1 MREELKNMSETELN
15 QLEEQ
20 VAEEAV
26 TVEDI
31 RSNLKQTK
39 NGTPRQ
45 TIYNCLYVL
54 RHDPVFGGAFRKN
67 LMTGRTVV
75 TKKMAWHRE
84 GENYTDVDE
93 DNLKLYLEEK
103 YALTSEKKIRSAVN
117 IVANE
122 NGFHP
127 IREMLESLTWD
138 GKERI
143 RYALSYFLGADSNN
157 YVGEVMTLHMLAAI
171 HRVYK
176 PGCKYD
182 ICLCLVGPQGCGK
195 STFFRFL
202 AIKDEWFCDDLK
214 KVDDDNVYRKLQGH
228 WFIEFGEL
236 NTKTKAQSIEE
247 FKAFLTRQKETYKT
261 PYDKYPQDHL
271 RQCVFC
277 GTSNDLQFLPF
288 DRSGNRRF
296 APVLIDPAKA
306 EHHIL
311 ENEQK
316 SRAYIEQMWA
326 EAMYYYREEGNN
338 LKLTFS
344 KNMEGYATSLQKEF
358 MPEDSDLG
366 MVEAFLEKKGDEY
379 TCVKEIYCMVF
390 NHIFSDSIPA
400 WESKRIADML
410 RELGW
415 KCIDSR
421 KFAMYG
427 SQKAW
432 VKIVDPSMDAGDGF
446 VKIAE
451 NETNPFDQKKDETN

>member
-1 MREELKNMSETELN
+1 M
-15 QLEEQ
+15 
-20 VAEEAV
+20 
-26 TVEDI
+26 
-31 RSNLKQTK
+31 
-39 NGTPRQ
+39 
-45 TIYNCLYVL
+45 
-54 RHDPVFGGAFRKN
+54 
-67 LMTGRTVV
+67 
-75 TKKMAWHRE
+75 
-84 GENYTDVDE
+84 
-93 DNLKLYLEEK
+93 
-103 YALTSEKKIRSAVN
+103 LTSEKKIRSAVN
-117 IVANE
+117 IVSND

-127 IREMLESLTWD
+127 IREKLESLVWD

-143 RYALSYFLGADSNN
+143 RYALPRYFGADSSN

-202 AIKDEWFCDDLK
+202 AMQDEWFCDDLK

-236 NTKTKAQSIEE
+236 NAKTKAQSIEE

-261 PYDKYPQDHL
+261 PYDKYPQDHM

-306 EHHIL
+306 EKHIL
-311 ENEQK
+311 DDEEETR
-316 SRAYIEQMWA
+316 SYIGQMWA
-326 EAMYYYREEGNN
+326 EAMYYYREEGKN
-338 LKLTFS
+338 LRLTFS
-344 KNMEGYATSLQKEF
+344 KNMEEYAASLQKEF

-366 MVEAFLEKKGDEY
+366 LVEAFLDKKKENEY

-390 NHIFSDSIPA
+390 NHNYSDSIPS
-400 WESKRIADML
+400 WESKRIAEML

-415 KCIDSR
+415 KCIGSR
-421 KFAMYG
+421 KFPMYG

-432 VKIVDPSMDAGDGF
+432 ERTLDPETDTGEGF
-446 VKIAE
+446 VKLAE
-451 NETNPFDQKKDETN
+451 SESTPFDQNNGQKKNRK

>member
-1 MREELKNMSETELN
+1 LKEELMNMSETELD
-15 QLEEQ
+15 QLEEE
-20 VAEEAV
+20 VMEEAV

-31 RSNLKQTK
+31 RSNLKRTK
-39 NGTPRQ
+39 DGIPRQ
-45 TIYNCLYVL
+45 TIFNCLYVL
-54 RHDPVFGGAFRKN
+54 WHDPVFKGVFRKN
-67 LMTGRTVV
+67 FMTGRTIVSM
-75 TKKMAWHRE
+75 TMAWHRE
-84 GENYTDVDE
+84 SENYTDVDE

-103 YALTSEKKIRSAVN
+103 YGLTSEKKIRSAVN

-127 IREMLESLTWD
+127 IREMLEGLTWD

-143 RYALSYFLGADSNN
+143 RYALPYFLGADSSN

-202 AIKDEWFCDDLK
+202 AMKDEWFCDDLK

-236 NTKTKAQSIEE
+236 NAKTKSKSIEE

-261 PYDKYPQDHL
+261 PYDKYPQDHP

-296 APVLIDPAKA
+296 APVQIDPAKA

-311 ENEQK
+311 EDEQK

-326 EAMYYYREEGNN
+326 EAMWYYNEEGRNPR
-338 LKLTFS
+338 LTFS
-344 KNMEGYATSLQKEF
+344 KGMEEYAAGLQKEF
-358 MPEDSDLG
+358 MPEDSDFG
-366 MVEAFLEKKGDEY
+366 MVEAFLEEKGNEY
-379 TCVKEIYCMVF
+379 ICIKEIYCVVF
-390 NHIFSDSIPA
+390 NHDCTDSVPA

-421 KFAMYG
+421 KFHKYG

-432 VKIVDPSMDAGDGF
+432 VKEIKPSEDAGDGF
-446 VKIAE
+446 VKLAE
-451 NETNPFDQKKDETN
+451 NETTPFDQKKEKTN

>member
-1 MREELKNMSETELN
+1 
-15 QLEEQ
+15 
-20 VAEEAV
+20 
-26 TVEDI
+26 
-31 RSNLKQTK
+31 
-39 NGTPRQ
+39 
-45 TIYNCLYVL
+45 
-54 RHDPVFGGAFRKN
+54 
-67 LMTGRTVV
+67 
-75 TKKMAWHRE
+75 
-84 GENYTDVDE
+84 
-93 DNLKLYLEEK
+93 
-103 YALTSEKKIRSAVN
+103 
-117 IVANE
+117 
-122 NGFHP
+122 
-127 IREMLESLTWD
+127 
-138 GKERI
+138 
-143 RYALSYFLGADSNN
+143 
-157 YVGEVMTLHMLAAI
+157 MLAAI

-202 AIKDEWFCDDLK
+202 ALKDEWFCDDLK

-236 NTKTKAQSIEE
+236 NAKTKAQSIEE

-311 ENEQK
+311 EDEQK

-326 EAMYYYREEGNN
+326 EAMYYYKEEGNN

-366 MVEAFLEKKGDEY
+366 MVEAFLEKKE
-379 TCVKEIYCMVF
+379 T
-390 NHIFSDSIPA
+390 SIPA
-400 WESKRIADML
+400 
-410 RELGW
+410 
-415 KCIDSR
+415 
-421 KFAMYG
+421 
-427 SQKAW
+427 
-432 VKIVDPSMDAGDGF
+432 
-446 VKIAE
+446 
-451 NETNPFDQKKDETN
+451 